1 VAAGRGEVWLTE
13 LDPVRGHEQAG
24 RRPCV
29 VLSVDA
35 FNRGPAGLLI
45 VAPLTTTAR
54 RVAAHVEVDPPE
66 GGLDRPSF
74 IMCEAVRSISTERL
88 MRRLGAIN
96 TSTIEVVEHRLRV
109 LLGL

>member
-1 VAAGRGEVWLTE
+1 M
-13 LDPVRGHEQAG
+13 
-24 RRPCV
+24 

-35 FNRGPAGLLI
+35 FNRGPARLVI
-45 VAPLTTTAR
+45 IAPLTTTAR
-54 RVAAHVEVDPPE
+54 RVASHVALSPPE

-88 MRRLGAIN
+88 GRRLGMVN
-96 TSTIEVVEHRLRV
+96 PDTIEAVEDRLRV